1 MIPVHTFSGQKVA
14 VLGLARSGLTAALS
28 LAAGGAE
35 VGAWDDAEARRGEA
49 EATGVPLTDLAE
61 LDWTGCA
68 ALVLSPGIPDQ
79 YPTPNPIAAAARVAD
94 CPIIC
99 DVDLL
104 ARAKPDANYIAVT
117 GTNGKSTTSAL
128 IGHIL
133 SAAGVPNQVG
143 GNIGVPALDLGDIE
157 GTGAY
162 VLELSSYQLERT
174 PSLKPNVAVLLNITP
189 DHLDRHGGLDGYVA
203 AKRMIFDN
211 PATGGHAIVGMEDG
225 ASRGIGME
233 LMVRGAHKITPISG
247 SARAAGGVYGEAGI
261 LIDDMEYGQVPVC
274 DLNPVAALPGTHNW
288 QNAAAAY
295 AVARLQGIDA
305 ETIAAAI
312 ATFPGL
318 PHRQEIVGAIGSVL
332 YVNDS
337 KATNSQAA
345 AKALDCYDAIYWI
358 AGGTFKEENLDA
370 IAPSFERICGAYLIG
385 DAAARFEAIIG
396 ASAPV
401 HQCGDLETAVMRA
414 HVAAQHDMDSEGG
427 VGVVLLSPACASFD
441 QFDSFEARGDAFRD
455 LVQALEGAGP

>member
-1 MIPVHTFSGQKVA
+1 MIPVPQFSGQTVA
-14 VLGLARSGLTAALS
+14 VLGLARSGLAAALS

-35 VGAWDDAEARRGEA
+35 VAAWDDAEARRA
-49 EATGVPLTDLAE
+49 EAVAAGVPVSDLSE

-68 ALVLSPGIPDQ
+68 ALVLSPGIPDL
-79 YPTPNPIAAAARVAD
+79 YPAPNPIAAAARIAD

-104 ARAKPDANYIAVT
+104 ARAKPDARYIGIT

-128 IGHIL
+128 VGHIL
-133 SAAGVPNQVG
+133 SAAGSPNQVG
-143 GNIGVPALDLGDIE
+143 GNIGVPALELTDIDE
-157 GTGAY
+157 AGAY

-174 PSLKPNVAVLLNITP
+174 PSLKPDIAVLLNITP
-189 DHLDRHGGLDGYVA
+189 DHLDRHGGIDGYVA
-203 AKRMIFDN
+203 AKRMIFDH
-211 PATGGHAIVGMEDG
+211 PGPGGHAIVGVEDG
-225 ASRGIGME
+225 ASRGIGLE
-233 LMVRGAHKITPISG
+233 LMVRGAHKIVPISG

-261 LIDDMEYGQVPVC
+261 LIDDMEYKQTTVC
-274 DLNPVAALPGTHNW
+274 DLKPVAALPGTHNW

-295 AVARLQGIDA
+295 AVARLQGIDP

-358 AGGTFKEENLDA
+358 AGGKFKEENLDA
-370 IAPSFERICGAYLIG
+370 IQPSFARMRGAYLIG

-396 ASAPV
+396 AAAPV
-401 HQCGDLETAVMRA
+401 HQCGDLETAVTRA
-414 HVAAQHDMDSEGG
+414 HAAAQDDMAGEGD

-441 QFDSFEARGDAFRD
+441 QFDNFEARGDAFRG
-455 LVQALEGAGP
+455 LVQALEGATP

>member
-14 VLGLARSGLTAALS
+14 VMGLARSGLTAALS
-28 LAAGGAE
+28 LAAGGAI
-35 VGAWDDAEARRGEA
+35 VQAWDDAEARRAEA
-49 EATGVPLTDLAE
+49 EAAGVTLTDLGA
-61 LDWTGCA
+61 LDWTGTA

-79 YPTPNPIAAAARVAD
+79 YPTPNPIAARARSAD

-104 ARAKPDANYIAVT
+104 ARAKPDARYIGIT

-128 IGHIL
+128 VGHIL
-133 SAAGVPNQVG
+133 NSAGLPNQVG
-143 GNIGVPALDLGDIE
+143 GNIGVPALALADIDE
-157 GTGAY
+157 GGAY

-174 PSLKPNVAVLLNITP
+174 PSLRPNIAVLLNITP
-189 DHLDRHGGLDGYVA
+189 DHLDRHGGLEGYVA

-211 PATGGHAIVGMEDG
+211 PATGGHAIVGVEDG
-225 ASRGIGME
+225 ASRGIGLE
-233 LMVRGAHKITPISG
+233 LMLRGAHKIIPISG
-247 SARAAGGVYGEAGI
+247 SARAAGGVYAEAGF
-261 LIDDMEYGQVPVC
+261 LIDDMEYEQVPVC
-274 DLNPVAALPGTHNW
+274 DLKPVAALPGTHNW

-295 AVARLQGIDA
+295 AVASLQGIDPG
-305 ETIAAAI
+305 TIAAAI

-370 IAPSFERICGAYLIG
+370 IAPSFARVRGAYLIG

-396 ASAPV
+396 AAAPV
-401 HQCGDLETAVMRA
+401 HQCGDLETAVARA
-414 HVAAQHDMDSEGG
+414 HAAAQDDRQGEGG

-441 QFDSFEARGDAFRD
+441 QFESFEARGDAFRR
-455 LVQALEGAGP
+455 LVQALEGASP